1 MKKNNRILA
10 FFLTCFLWI
19 YICPFST
26 LSAPL
31 ESDMNTIYI
40 DTVEDLIEL
49 SNNCS
54 LDTYSQNK
62 TVKLRNNLSFSDYD
76 FVSIPTFG
84 GTFDGCGY
92 TIKDLTI
99 NTTGSDLGLFRYVQE
114 TGVIKNLE
122 VIGTIIPNGS
132 ENKIGGITGVNRG
145 RIQNC
150 KFTGVVS
157 GKSNIGGIT
166 GINET
171 NGYITGCTISGN
183 ITGESFTGGVA
194 GQNLGIINQCTNK
207 SYINTSSSD
216 LTLKLDQLKL
226 DQPEWNHL
234 PLSHDV
240 ITQTDIGGIA
250 GFSTGLLQSCENQGT
265 IGYQHIGYNVGG
277 IVGRQSGYTNSC
289 RNYGEILGRKD
300 VSGIVGQMEPYMLLQ
315 FSEDSIQ
322 KIEGEFD
329 TLKSLL
335 DKSVTDANASSQ
347 IISDRLSSVINQTD
361 KATNE
366 LQELSTKTTN
376 YVDESTEIINTTRIR
391 LKTMLDRSVPIIDS
405 LGDSG
410 EDMTVAFTQF
420 EKAFRELKISSDNVS
435 DGFKKMEDAFGDLE
449 KAIPAIESAFKKMSN
464 AMERLQT
471 VIDEED
477 TEEIKKAIKEL
488 NESIEELQD
497 AMNQATETV
506 IAIAKILSQADN
518 TDDIDWVSI
527 GKELTVSA
535 ISISKNLN
543 SAFDKMQNA
552 LAPLPDAIDE
562 DVKIINESLA
572 ILQDAFKDLETATGY
587 IKDSTSKFKEAMS
600 EFSTASA
607 SASKAME
614 RLEAAMFSLSNAS
627 SDMTYALRELEKV
640 VEDASKDPIKE
651 FPILGDRITEASNN
665 LFATLKNIS
674 NELKKLNTE
683 TNGIS
688 NKLSQDILAINNQF
702 SVVIKTI
709 LTGRENAEKES
720 SDFYEDI
727 SDDDYTEDSSKS
739 HEGYVSQCVNQGS
752 ITGDINVGGI
762 AGSIAIDYD
771 FDPEDDVK
779 KNGDS
784 SLNFKYLTK
793 AILKD
798 SINNGHVTGKKNY
811 VGGLAGRMDLGS
823 ISQCENYG
831 SIESANG
838 DYVGGITGSSN
849 TIIRNSY
856 SKCMLSGKNFVGGI
870 TGHGMDVSGCYSLV
884 QIENATENIGA
895 IAGIAKGEFTDNFF
909 VKDKWAGIDGISYS
923 GKATPLAYD
932 TFIQQEGL
940 PDEFQY
946 FTLTFKVNDT
956 VIKNIPFKYGD
967 SISQEDLPKIPKKKG
982 YYSSWPEFNYN
993 RLTFSQSFEAMYT
1006 PLITVLSS
1014 EKSDTSEKPKLLVE
1028 GNFGPDTFLKI
1039 DNCNIASSI
1048 SIEKRNISEQWIA
1061 TIVDDKRTFE
1071 GPFTFRYL
1079 VPDTKNKLT
1088 IYQLDHGK
1096 WQRVNPTRDG
1106 SYLVFT
1112 SNDPSI
1118 TFCVVETSIIK
1129 LYITYLIIGII
1140 VLLAIFL
1147 LIRFIRKNKNK
1158 ILAYPKFN
1166 IRK

>member
-10 FFLTCFLWI
+10 SFLTCILWL

-31 ESDMNTIYI
+31 ESDINTIYI
-40 DTVEDLIEL
+40 DTVEDLMKL
-49 SNNCS
+49 SDNCS

-62 TVKLRNNLSFSDYD
+62 TVKLKNNLSLSGYD
-76 FVSIPTFG
+76 FVPIPTFG

-92 TIKDLTI
+92 TIKDLSI
-99 NTTGSDLGLFRYVQE
+99 NNTGSNLGLFRYVQE
-114 TGVIKNLE
+114 IGVIKNLE
-122 VIGTIIPNGS
+122 VIGTIMPDGS
-132 ENKIGGITGVNRG
+132 KNSIGSIAGVNRG

-166 GINET
+166 GTNET
-171 NGYITGCTISGN
+171 SGYITGCTTSGN
-183 ITGESFTGGVA
+183 ITGETFTGGIA

-207 SYINTSSSD
+207 SYINTSSTD
-216 LTLKLDQLKL
+216 LSLKLDQLDL
-226 DQPEWNHL
+226 DQTEWNHL
-234 PLSHDV
+234 PLSHNV

-289 RNYGEILGRKD
+289 RNYGKVLGRKD

-347 IISDRLSSVINQTD
+347 LISNRLSSLITKTD

-391 LKTMLDRSVPIIDS
+391 MKTMLDRSKPIIDS
-405 LGDSG
+405 LGDSD
-410 EDMTVAFTQF
+410 EDMTLAFTQF
-420 EKAFRELKISSDNVS
+420 KKAFRELEISSDNVT
-435 DGFKKMEDAFGDLE
+435 DGINKMEDALDDLE
-449 KAIPAIESAFKKMSN
+449 KTITDIQNAFNKMS
-464 AMERLQT
+464 ATMERLKK
-471 VIDEED
+471 VIDEGD
-477 TEEIKKAIKEL
+477 AEEIKKAIEEL
-488 NESIEELQD
+488 NSSLKDLQS
-497 AMNQATETV
+497 AMNEGMSAV
-506 IAIAKILSQADN
+506 ITIANILSKTESKDN
-518 TDDIDWVSI
+518 IDWASI
-527 GKELTVSA
+527 GKEVSIDAIA
-535 ISISKNLN
+535 ISKKLN
-543 SAFDKMQNA
+543 SAFEKMQNA
-552 LAPLPDAIDE
+552 FSTLPDAIDE
-562 DVKIINESLA
+562 DVKIINESLT

-587 IKDSTSKFKEAMS
+587 IEDSTSKFKEAMS

-607 SASKAME
+607 SASKAMD
-614 RLEAAMFSLSNAS
+614 RLESALLSLSDAS
-627 SDMTYALRELEKV
+627 SHMTYSLRELEKV

-651 FPILGDRITEASNN
+651 FPMLGNSITEASNN

-683 TNGIS
+683 TNSVSNTIS
-688 NKLSQDILAINNQF
+688 KDILAINDQF
-702 SVVIKTI
+702 SVVIKTM
-709 LTGRENAEKES
+709 LTVRKNAEKKG

-727 SDDDYTEDSSKS
+727 SDNTSIEDSSNS
-739 HEGYVSQCVNQGS
+739 HQGYVSQCTNQGS

-793 AILKD
+793 AVLKD
-798 SINNGHVTGKKNY
+798 SINTGHVTAKKDY

-831 SIESANG
+831 YIESTNG
-838 DYVGGITGSSN
+838 NYVGGITGYSN
-849 TIIRNSY
+849 TIVKNSY
-856 SKCMLSGKNFVGGI
+856 SKCTLSGENYVGGI
-870 TGHGMDVSGCYSLV
+870 TGYGMDISGCYSLI
-884 QIENATENIGA
+884 QIEKATENIGA

-909 VKDKWAGIDGISYS
+909 VKEKWAGIDSISYS
-923 GKATPLAYD
+923 GKASPLDYD
-932 TFIQQEGL
+932 TFILQEGL
-940 PDEFQY
+940 PEEFKH
-946 FTLTFKVNDT
+946 FTLTFKANNII
-956 VIKNIPFKYGD
+956 IKNIPFKYQD
-967 SISQEDLPKIPKKKG
+967 SISKKDLPKIPHKNG
-982 YYSSWPEFNYN
+982 YYGSWPELNYD
-993 RLTFSQSFEAMYT
+993 RLTFSQTLEAIYN
-1006 PLITVLSS
+1006 PLITVLASKNLD
-1014 EKSDTSEKPKLLVE
+1014 ETSKPTLLVE
-1028 GNFGPDTFLKI
+1028 GNFGPDTVLKV
-1039 DNCNIASSI
+1039 DACDIASSI
-1048 SIEKRNISEQWIA
+1048 PVENQNILEQWNA
-1061 TIVDDKRTFE
+1061 SIVDDNRTFE

-1079 VPDTKNKLT
+1079 APKSKSKLT
-1088 IYQLDHGK
+1088 LYQLDKGK
-1096 WQRVNPTRDG
+1096 WHHIDATRDG

-1112 SNDPSI
+1112 SNNPSL
-1118 TFCVVETSIIK
+1118 TFCVVETSIIQ

-1140 VLLAIFL
+1140 ALVAAFL
-1147 LIRFIRKNKNK
+1147 LIRFIRNNKKKK
-1158 ILAYPKFN
+1158 IQAN
-1166 IRK
+1166 V